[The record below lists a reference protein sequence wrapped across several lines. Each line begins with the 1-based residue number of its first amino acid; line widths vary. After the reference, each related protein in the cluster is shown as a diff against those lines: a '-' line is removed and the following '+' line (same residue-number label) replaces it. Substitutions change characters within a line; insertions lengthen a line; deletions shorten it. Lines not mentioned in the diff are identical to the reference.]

1 MPRERAPLAAPRAQL
16 FAFAHELAD
25 FDPPVAVFP
34 HKPQSAGRNGFER
47 HHVAL
52 ILLQCSIVC
61 EHTGKPGMSTNPKP
75 TVSPPVKG
83 AHLLV
88 DLALQGGGS
97 HGAFT
102 WGVLDR
108 LLDEKHLRLAGISG
122 TSAGAMNAVAL
133 AAGLMEGG
141 REGARACLR
150 RFWERVAKASPFRH
164 LQDGPFAELTL
175 PGNPWADF
183 YTAPLQ
189 QAARYMSSRYS
200 PYQLNPLNLNP
211 LRNILVE
218 TVDFE
223 RVRQCTRTCLF
234 VAATNVATGELR
246 IFRQDELTA
255 DMVLASACLPLLFQ
269 AVEIDGEA
277 YWDGGYAGNPTLL
290 PLISETP
297 ADDLLLVQINPSRRD
312 TLPTTASDILDRANE
327 VTFNASLLK
336 ELRTIGLMKELI
348 ASARRPDA
356 SYDRPLFKRVDD
368 LRLHKLS
375 ADDELA
381 AFGPASK
388 TQTGWAFLSQLH
400 DIGWRTADEWL
411 KVNGKRLGKRS
422 TFEAPGAVGF

>member
-1 MPRERAPLAAPRAQL
+1 MVTARKPAQT
-16 FAFAHELAD
+16 H
-25 FDPPVAVFP
+25 
-34 HKPQSAGRNGFER
+34 Q
-47 HHVAL
+47 L
-52 ILLQCSIVC
+52 I
-61 EHTGKPGMSTNPKP
+61 
-75 TVSPPVKG
+75 
-83 AHLLV
+83 

-108 LLDEKHLRLAGISG
+108 LLEDETLEIAGISG

-150 RFWERVAKASPFRH
+150 RFWERVSASSPFH
-164 LQDGPFAELTL
+164 HFESGPLGQWA
-175 PGNPWADF
+175 GGQNPW
-183 YTAPLQ
+183 LQ
-189 QAARYMSSRYS
+189 QFTSTWQQASQFIGSQFS

-211 LRNILVE
+211 LRDILAE

-223 RVRQCTRTCLF
+223 RVRACTRTQLF
-234 VAATNVATGELR
+234 IAATHVATGELR
-246 IFRQDELTA
+246 VFRQDELNA

-290 PLISETP
+290 PLIAETA

-312 TLPTTASDILDRANE
+312 QVPTQASDILDRASE

-336 ELRTIGLMKELI
+336 ELRTIGLIKELL
-348 ASARRPDA
+348 ADAGRPDA
-356 SYDRPLFKRVDD
+356 AYQRPLFKRVDD
-368 LRLHKLS
+368 LRLHKLDAEEKLS
-375 ADDELA
+375 Q
-381 AFGPASK
+381 FGASSK

-400 DIGWRTADEWL
+400 GIGREAADHWL
-411 KVNGKRLGKRS
+411 ALHRKHLGKRS
-422 TFEAPGAVGF
+422 TFTLPPALTP